1 MDGKPEG
8 AQKIFVTEEDESE
21 SAAGAA
27 AESEQH
33 ADFLEGRAWIV
44 LSVVEDEDEGDG
56 VELGEVFFEDEEVGT
71 ALEARAFAE
80 FGQED
85 FEDTG
90 GGKRGLSDEQGQ
102 EAFWLQ
108 RGHPTFEYGAFA

>member
-1 MDGKPEG
+1 M
-8 AQKIFVTEEDESE
+8 
-21 SAAGAA
+21 
-27 AESEQH
+27 
-33 ADFLEGRAWIV
+33 
-44 LSVVEDEDEGDG
+44 SVVEDEDEGDG

-108 RGHPTFEYGAFA
+108 RGHATFEYGAFA

>member
-1 MDGKPEG
+1 M
-8 AQKIFVTEEDESE
+8 
-21 SAAGAA
+21 
-27 AESEQH
+27 
-33 ADFLEGRAWIV
+33 
-44 LSVVEDEDEGDG
+44 SVVEDEDEGDG

-102 EAFWLQ
+102 EAFWLGVKDQ
-108 RGHPTFEYGAFA
+108 RS